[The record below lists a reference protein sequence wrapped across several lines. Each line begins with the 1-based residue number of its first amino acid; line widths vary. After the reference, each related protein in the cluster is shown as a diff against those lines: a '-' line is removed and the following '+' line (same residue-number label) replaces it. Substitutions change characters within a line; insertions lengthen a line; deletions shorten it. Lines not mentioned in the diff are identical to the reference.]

1 MPETADRNDPYAS
14 FNFVVKIGGLA
25 VAGFSEV
32 SGLDLT
38 TDPIEYRNGD
48 EDNTV
53 RKLPGLKKFSNI
65 TFKRGYTQSKDLWNW
80 RKQVMDGKTE
90 RQSGS
95 IVLKDESHQ
104 DVMIWNFY
112 AGWPTKWTGPGFN
125 AKNNEVAIETLEIA
139 VELVEANF
147 VGKS

>member
-14 FNFVVKIGGLA
+14 FNFVVTIGGFK

-65 TFKRGYTQSKDLWNW
+65 TLKRGYTQSKDLWNW

-95 IVLKDESHQ
+95 ILLKDESHTP
-104 DVMIWNFY
+104 VMRWNFRF
-112 AGWPTKWTGPGFN
+112 GWPTKWTGPSFN

-139 VELVEANF
+139 VESVEVEF
-147 VGKS
+147 LG